1 MSTRA
6 LLFDEIVFRIGDSI
20 FDDDFVVKW
29 GRFIILNRS
38 KQISTITILTD
49 SSFCIDNSNVI
60 YFFSLWT
67 TPVHICKCIQVG
79 HKFGVFF
86 CISEIRN
93 HQIQLHIKRLGA
105 IYACIDQQIGYSSCF
120 FDAISDKIL
129 YKWLKIS
136 LDSVFIQKN
145 SNHLEI
151 VVQNMT
157 LVKHDCI
164 KHSFFGGGTL
174 IRKLIKYMFCFN
186 NVTENFVFF
195 VALNVILVPCMSS
208 LLSHFTWFHA
218 CHLYM
223 KILIISMEI
232 LIQSRFVK
240 TSPCLWKLFFACQS
254 EIERGKLSI
263 YQSLERSGARRYILT
278 KVDLYSRIVP

>member
-1 MSTRA
+1 MLFIFFFPFE
-6 LLFDEIVFRIGDSI
+6 LLRC
-20 FDDDFVVKW
+20 
-29 GRFIILNRS
+29 
-38 KQISTITILTD
+38 ISVNAFKSAINLE
-49 SSFCIDNSNVI
+49 F
-60 YFFSLWT
+60 
-67 TPVHICKCIQVG
+67 
-79 HKFGVFF
+79 FF

-164 KHSFFGGGTL
+164 KHSFFGGTL

-195 VALNVILVPCMSS
+195 FALNVILAPCMSS

-223 KILIISMEI
+223 RILILSMEI

-240 TSPCLWKLFFACQS
+240 TSPCL
-254 EIERGKLSI
+254 
-263 YQSLERSGARRYILT
+263 
-278 KVDLYSRIVP
+278 